1 MSAIRLQYL
10 IDTLSI
16 MICASE
22 AEFLGS
28 WLPNSDMPLVMIPLN
43 LGYLG

>member
-1 MSAIRLQYL
+1 MYVIRLQCL
-10 IDTLSI
+10 VDTWSI

-28 WLPNSDMPLVMIPLN
+28 SLPNSDMPLVMTPLN
-43 LGYLG
+43 RR